1 MKTYIDFRRYNARA
15 SYDSFLEIPLDDI
28 RNSLNDLFEEHYEA
42 RGLYVETLEKYGW
55 DEGDLRRLFL
65 DARVLSNIKDD
76 KHFIMFALTQLFTSE
91 HPLWPHVIK
100 VNEILLEQLEKA
112 HSIFVVAGLVEVEN
126 DEPVG

>member
-1 MKTYIDFRRYNARA
+1 
-15 SYDSFLEIPLDDI
+15 
-28 RNSLNDLFEEHYEA
+28 
-42 RGLYVETLEKYGW
+42 
-55 DEGDLRRLFL
+55 
-65 DARVLSNIKDD
+65 
-76 KHFIMFALTQLFTSE
+76 MFALTQLFTSE